1 MKVKGFKTLQ
11 LAFRN
16 IKPRD
21 IALFTV
27 LVLAALARLWSLNAL
42 GFNSDEAVY
51 AGQAAA
57 ISRDP
62 SLSQFF
68 PVFRAHPLFFQ
79 FTLSL
84 VYQIWIS
91 DWIGRLLSALFG
103 LTSVFVTYRLGKMLY
118 NWKTGLIA
126 ALFLAIMPY
135 HVVVSRQVLLD
146 GPMTFFATITLFLVA
161 RYALSKNPVWLYA
174 AGAGL
179 GLTFLAKETG
189 VIFTGSVYLFLAL
202 SPGVGVRLRDLI
214 LSSII
219 MVLTMLPY
227 PLSVALAGGGGS
239 ENSGNYLVWQFF
251 RRPNHLWSFYLETV
265 PGEIGLAVILLAI
278 IGLWVLREDGSWRE
292 TLLLSWIV
300 VPVVFF
306 QLWLTKGYQYLVPIA
321 PACALLAARPLSH
334 WISNITSKRISGYIF
349 RIAAWGVLGATIL
362 SLLVPTMQIVIPS
375 PSSEFL
381 AGSGGIPGGRE
392 AGHWINENT
401 PVGSTLMTIGPSMAN
416 IIQFYGHR
424 RAYGISVSPN
434 PLYRNPSY
442 QPVRNPDLQIRLGEI
457 QYLVW
462 DVYSAQRSAFFSDK
476 IHEYV
481 QKYKGRVVHVESVPV
496 DSSDIAAISQPV
508 IIIYQVQ
515 P

>member
-1 MKVKGFKTLQ
+1 MKLRGFNTLQ
-11 LAFRN
+11 LAYQKF
-16 IKPRD
+16 KSLD
-21 IALFTV
+21 MALIFV
-27 LVLAALARLWSLNAL
+27 GILAAAVRLWSLSSL

-91 DWIGRLLSALFG
+91 DWMGRLLSAFFG
-103 LTSVFVTYRLGKMLY
+103 LGTVFVTYQLGKMLY
-118 NWKTGLIA
+118 SRRAGLIA
-126 ALFLAIMPY
+126 ALLLAVMPY

-146 GPMTFFATITLFLVA
+146 GPMTFFATTTLFLIA
-161 RYALSKNPVWLYA
+161 RYALAKNPVWLYA
-174 AGAGL
+174 SGAAL

-189 VIFTGSVYLFLAL
+189 IIFTGAVYIFLAL
-202 SPGVGVRLRDLI
+202 SPSVQIRLRDLI
-214 LSSII
+214 LSSVI
-219 MVLTMLPY
+219 MVLTILPY
-227 PLSVALAGGGGS
+227 PLSIAMAGGGGS
-239 ENSGNYLVWQFF
+239 ENTGNYLVWQFF

-265 PGEIGLAVILLAI
+265 PWEIGLAVLLLAA
-278 IGLWVLREDGSWRE
+278 IGLWLLRDDATWRE

-306 QLWLTKGYQYLVPIA
+306 QLWLTKGFQYLIPIA

-334 WISNITSKRISGYIF
+334 WISNFSSRQKSGYMF
-349 RIAAWGVLGATIL
+349 RIVVWVVMGITIL
-362 SLLVPTMQIVIPS
+362 SLFLPTMQIVIPS

-424 RAYGISVSPN
+424 QAYGISVSPN

-442 QPVRNPDLQIRLGEI
+442 QPVRNPDLQIRRGEI

-462 DVYSAQRSAFFSDK
+462 DIYSAERSSFFSDK
-476 IHEYV
+476 IREYV

-496 DSSDIAAISQPV
+496 GSSDGAAISQPV
-508 IIIYQVQ
+508 IIVYQVQ